1 MIRGL
6 AAKLVEMGVPLC
18 ALPEL
23 YWFTPAEIA
32 PQNFDSTIK
41 SKEREEF
48 SLKVNL
54 DVEIV

>member
-1 MIRGL
+1 MIRGP

-32 PQNFDSTIK
+32 PQNFDFTIK
-41 SKEREEF
+41 SK
-48 SLKVNL
+48 
-54 DVEIV
+54 